1 MNELYVIGHNKIQG
15 GEKMVIENSDGSE
28 FIQLK
33 TLREDVGGKKSE
45 TQNKKSKFNWNLPL
59 FGAIGFGVGF
69 AIMCAI
75 NLTLIN
81 LNANF
86 LAAPYSVI
94 KIYPIVGVIR
104 GLIVGAIG
112 GTALGLGF
120 KNKNKTL
127 YLSCACAI
135 GFAIGFALVIYTG
148 QDIVISIGR
157 AIMGHIGYESHSY
170 LGFNIAEGLGTGV
183 IVGTFGGFVLGLVLK
198 KNKIVSALFLSITS
212 AFGFS
217 IAFAIGF
224 AAYTGNLCSI
234 WDGIGGA
241 IGGAILGLTLALY
254 NKIGGKDI
262 ISTPKQESFSKSDI
276 DEGQL

>member
-1 MNELYVIGHNKIQG
+1 
-15 GEKMVIENSDGSE
+15 MVIENSYGSE
-28 FIQLK
+28 SIQLK
-33 TLREDVGGKKSE
+33 MLRKDVGGKKSE
-45 TQNKKSKFNWNLPL
+45 TQTQKSKFNWNLPL
-59 FGAIGFGVGF
+59 FGAIGFDVGF

-81 LNANF
+81 LNANY

-94 KIYPIVGVIR
+94 KIYPIVGVVR
-104 GLIVGAIG
+104 GLIVG
-112 GTALGLGF
+112 
-120 KNKNKTL
+120 
-127 YLSCACAI
+127 AI

-148 QDIVISIGR
+148 QDTVISIGR

-170 LGFNIAEGLGTGV
+170 LGFNIAKGLGTGV
-183 IVGTFGGFVLGLVLK
+183 IVGAFGGFVLGLVLK

-224 AAYTGNLCSI
+224 TAYTGNLCSI

-262 ISTPKQESFSKSDI
+262 ISTPKQESR
-276 DEGQL
+276 

>member
-1 MNELYVIGHNKIQG
+1 
-15 GEKMVIENSDGSE
+15 MVIEDPYGSDS
-28 FIQLK
+28 IQLK
-33 TLREDVGGKKSE
+33 KSREDVGGKKAE
-45 TQNKKSKFNWNLPL
+45 TQNTKSKFNWNLPL

-81 LNANF
+81 LNTNY
-86 LAAPYSVI
+86 LASPYSGT
-94 KIYPIVGVIR
+94 KIYPTVGIVR

-112 GTALGLGF
+112 GAALGLGF
-120 KNKNKTL
+120 KNKKKTL
-127 YLSCACAI
+127 YLSCAGAI

-148 QDIVISIGR
+148 SDTVISIGK

-183 IVGTFGGFVLGLVLK
+183 IVGAFGGFVLGLVLK
-198 KNKIVSALFLSITS
+198 KNKIVSALFLSFTS
-212 AFGFS
+212 TFGFA

-224 AAYTGNLCSI
+224 AAYTGNLCST

-254 NKIGGKDI
+254 NKIGRKDI
-262 ISTPKQESFSKSDI
+262 ISTQKQESVSKPDI
-276 DEGQL
+276 DEGKF